1 MKGAIPFRIPV
12 ESFVIMGE
20 EKSSH
25 QFRIIYFDPKGRRN
39 EVFVRKSTLDFA
51 LSKIDGKPKAI
62 ARSTGGI
69 VVAQPYQLVLYHC
82 LSDSVSVG
90 PELRVKVRFKDFART
105 ESEKMTTGSI
115 MTMTKSLLP
124 EEILDPIH
132 FDLKEPQK
140 YLLDLGQGVIP
151 ICVFSFISEP
161 GGESVALFVES
172 DVMERS
178 IKESG
183 GGRIPVQRYRVP
195 KELIRVV
202 PDEGKAAQDYEAARK
217 NYERLKKMDGEIVPE
232 ALQVGPTMELATG
245 MTYQDILADL
255 RRSTHRWNRQDYEE
269 ETVAEAQVDDDGCV
283 TSDFLMYMEPA

>member
-12 ESFVIMGE
+12 ESFVILSG

-25 QFRIIYFDPKGRRN
+25 QLRVIYFDPKGRRN

-62 ARSTGGI
+62 ARSTGGL

-82 LSDSVSVG
+82 LQDSVSAG
-90 PELRVKVRFKDFART
+90 PEFRIKVRFKDFART
-105 ESEKMTTGSI
+105 ESEKMTTGSV

-124 EEILDPIH
+124 EEIQDPIR
-132 FDLKEPQK
+132 FSLQEPQK

-161 GGESVALFVES
+161 GGESVALFVET

-178 IKESG
+178 IRENG
-183 GGRIPVQRYRVP
+183 GSKIPVQRYRVP
-195 KELIRVV
+195 KELIRVA
-202 PDEGKAAQDYEAARK
+202 PDMGKGAHDYDAARK
-217 NYERLKKMDGEIVPE
+217 NYERLKRLDTEIVPE
-232 ALQVGPTMELATG
+232 AFQVGPTMELPTG
-245 MTYQDILADL
+245 GTYQDILEQL
-255 RRSTHRWNRQDYEE
+255 RRSTHRWNRQDDED
-269 ETVAEAQVDDDGCV
+269 ETSIESHLIDDGCV